1 MYRNS
6 IIYMI
11 MVVLILAIVFVPT
24 TWFDKMIEH
33 DVAGFR
39 DKINAVLET
48 ENDSSEVDE
57 KCDALQT
64 DWNKHMRHWSFFV
77 HHSVIDKVDLSICTL
92 IDLVQV
98 GNYESA
104 LMEARRLDKML
115 QMTEEQ
121 DELNLMNIF

>member
-6 IIYMI
+6 ILYMI
-11 MVVLILAIVFVPT
+11 MAVLILAIVFVPT

-57 KCDALQT
+57 KCSALQK
-64 DWNKHMRHWSFFV
+64 DWDKHMRHWSFII

-104 LMEARRLDKML
+104 QMEARRLDKIL
-115 QMTEEQ
+115 QTTEEQ